1 MAVLRIG
8 VFVALA
14 VLLVSCGGGA
24 PPSDGDPQPSVVPI
38 VEYEHGST
46 GVAEVPAS
54 GRVDVVSGSLGV
66 RYELTVEGE
75 GGAGADGVRL
85 EYRENERGRSEFLLT
100 DSRSRFAPFILVGTP
115 DEIAAVLGTEV
126 APVGSGVEAER
137 SLVVSATIVG
147 VIGLVALAK
156 KFSDYGKSYST
167 VQAFMETGDDLCDE
181 ADVYCTCSTITDVV
195 ALQAAA
201 SKMDSF
207 ASGFTFSLLLKGVGD
222 LVGGVMQV
230 PGVAVDVASL
240 TGLDGFL
247 ARQFI
252 EDPDLGEGFEGL
264 TADEPVLVRLMAFE
278 DADGERI
285 YSWRGVQ
292 VMQRGCDL
300 GAPGVAMV
308 VDLEPMPADPGRDL
322 RFDVALTGGD
332 VAGVQVALA
341 VRAVASSLGFERML
355 VGTTD
360 SVGRVSFE
368 VPPFYHSLTA
378 EYAVIAPQFDL
389 VVSGSFDWATSSP
402 NVARPRPTLWYFRPD
417 RSTFEAPGRVT
428 FHYLVSQVHEE
439 PAARTDLTC
448 VFDPGDGGVRRPVE
462 CLGFLD
468 SPERLGW
475 QHEYTSPGVYEA
487 SLEVVNRDGAS
498 DSLSVPVTVS
508 GELNTA
514 PEVLAF
520 GVSPSSPDVGQPV
533 QFDWSVRDLD
543 GDLVS
548 CLLDFGDGSEPV
560 TIDPCGLNESVAHVY
575 GEASDEWGYWA
586 VLSAVDRRGTYAPSR
601 IASVAVGTAS
611 EVSVSLVP
619 ASVTLPVNGSQSFTA
634 TVTGASD
641 RSVTWGTTCGSL
653 SGNGST
659 RTFTAP
665 GSAGECVV
673 RATSVADVGAWGEAI
688 VTVEASGGTSP
699 GGPVGSVA
707 AGGSHSLAVR
717 EDGTVWAWGS
727 NFNGRLGDGTTT
739 SRSSPVQVVGLS
751 NVQMVPHWLY
761 GSLPILLRSS
771 GRVRRQSRD
780 RVGALRFP
788 RRQLVPKGARL
799 GLTWR
804 RGLGVLSRPVVRV
817 RG

>member
-1 MAVLRIG
+1 M
-8 VFVALA
+8 
-14 VLLVSCGGGA
+14 
-24 PPSDGDPQPSVVPI
+24 
-38 VEYEHGST
+38 
-46 GVAEVPAS
+46 
-54 GRVDVVSGSLGV
+54 
-66 RYELTVEGE
+66 
-75 GGAGADGVRL
+75 
-85 EYRENERGRSEFLLT
+85 
-100 DSRSRFAPFILVGTP
+100 
-115 DEIAAVLGTEV
+115 
-126 APVGSGVEAER
+126 
-137 SLVVSATIVG
+137 
-147 VIGLVALAK
+147 
-156 KFSDYGKSYST
+156 
-167 VQAFMETGDDLCDE
+167 
-181 ADVYCTCSTITDVV
+181 
-195 ALQAAA
+195 
-201 SKMDSF
+201 
-207 ASGFTFSLLLKGVGD
+207 
-222 LVGGVMQV
+222 
-230 PGVAVDVASL
+230 
-240 TGLDGFL
+240 
-247 ARQFI
+247 
-252 EDPDLGEGFEGL
+252 
-264 TADEPVLVRLMAFE
+264 
-278 DADGERI
+278 
-285 YSWRGVQ
+285 
-292 VMQRGCDL
+292 
-300 GAPGVAMV
+300 
-308 VDLEPMPADPGRDL
+308 
-322 RFDVALTGGD
+322 
-332 VAGVQVALA
+332 
-341 VRAVASSLGFERML
+341 
-355 VGTTD
+355 
-360 SVGRVSFE
+360 
-368 VPPFYHSLTA
+368 
-378 EYAVIAPQFDL
+378 
-389 VVSGSFDWATSSP
+389 
-402 NVARPRPTLWYFRPD
+402 
-417 RSTFEAPGRVT
+417 
-428 FHYLVSQVHEE
+428 
-439 PAARTDLTC
+439 
-448 VFDPGDGGVRRPVE
+448 
-462 CLGFLD
+462 
-468 SPERLGW
+468 
-475 QHEYTSPGVYEA
+475 
-487 SLEVVNRDGAS
+487 VNRDGAS

-533 QFDWSVRDLD
+533 QFEWSVRDLD